1 MLVISKLHARKCGGD
16 MSSHIDKEGTF
27 IAPSWSDAHAAT
39 YRSILKKG
47 DYDPEWVIRDTGLS
61 AHQAESLVADLLS
74 LRLLRQDAAD
84 EDRTMVAA
92 DPKVAAARLL
102 GPAEAALRRQER
114 EIETFRAEL
123 DELSSVFTDSRREQ
137 TGGGQVEWVDDLD
150 TVLSHISAAAREC
163 TLEVLTAQP
172 GGAQPA
178 HVLNEALPRDLE
190 LLRRG
195 VQVRNL
201 YQHTTRF
208 DPSTQLYVEQVSRL
222 GAEVR
227 TMPEFFERMIIFD
240 RKVCFLATP
249 DDPASALIV
258 RQPAMVAFLLGLFD
272 RFWNG
277 AQPYNGTADGY
288 LNAHAH
294 TQEIHV
300 RIVEILADGLKDEV
314 AARRLGMSVRTLRK
328 HIAMIMQ
335 ETGATSRFQ
344 LGWAMGLQHRPSGGA
359 LAAADA
365 PSPS

>member
-1 MLVISKLHARKCGGD
+1 M
-16 MSSHIDKEGTF
+16 
-27 IAPSWSDAHAAT
+27 
-39 YRSILKKG
+39 
-47 DYDPEWVIRDTGLS
+47 
-61 AHQAESLVADLLS
+61 ADLLA
-74 LRLLRQDAAD
+74 LRLLRNCTVGDD
-84 EDRTMVAA
+84 EVVVAA
-92 DPKVAAARLL
+92 DPKLATARLL

-114 EIETFRAEL
+114 EIETLRAEL
-123 DELSSVFTDSRREQ
+123 DELSGVFTDSRREQ
-137 TGGGQVEWVDDLD
+137 SSDGQVEWVDDLD

-178 HVLNEALPRDLE
+178 HVLTEALPRDLE

-240 RKVCFLATP
+240 REICFLAAP
-249 DDPASALIV
+249 DDPTSALIV

-277 AQPYNGTADGY
+277 AQPYSGTADGY
-288 LNAHAH
+288 LNVHTH

-344 LGWAMGLQHRPSGGA
+344 LGWSMGLQRRPAGA
-359 LAAADA
+359 PAATADA
-365 PSPS
+365 PSQP

>member
-1 MLVISKLHARKCGGD
+1 
-16 MSSHIDKEGTF
+16 MSGQNNKEKIF
-27 IAPSWSDAHAAT
+27 LAPTWSDAHSAA
-39 YRSILKKG
+39 YRSILNRG
-47 DYDPEWVIRDTGLS
+47 GYDSECVVRDTGLS
-61 AHQAESLVADLLS
+61 SHEAEALVDDLLA
-74 LRLLRQDAAD
+74 LRLLRNGTVGDD
-84 EDRTMVAA
+84 DVVVAA
-92 DPKVAAARLL
+92 DPKLATARLL

-123 DELSSVFTDSRREQ
+123 DELSSVFTDSRREE

-178 HVLNEALPRDLE
+178 HVLTEALPRDLE

-208 DPSTQLYVEQVSRL
+208 DPPTQLYVEQVSRL

-240 RKVCFLATP
+240 RKICFLAAP
-249 DDPASALIV
+249 DDPTSALIV

-277 AQPYNGTADGY
+277 AQPYSGTADGY
-288 LNAHAH
+288 LNAHTH

-344 LGWAMGLQHRPSGGA
+344 LGWAMGLQHRP
-359 LAAADA
+359 ADA
-365 PSPS
+365 PAATADDPSQP